1 MICKLQSFNKIYQSI
16 FKERIIILLPN
27 LRISKQIFQKVFV
40 KKHADG
46 ESEEEEIVNRS
57 CLWLCFSICFYSVL
71 KLN

>member
-16 FKERIIILLPN
+16 FKERIIILLPI

-46 ESEEEEIVNRS
+46 ESEEEEVVCGCAS
-57 CLWLCFSICFYSVL
+57 PSVSTQS
-71 KLN
+71 LN